1 MLTDHNTKLSLIN
14 QQRGPFSVLECII
27 SDLWGDTPKTMLS
40 TNSLKAEI
48 STFSVIFLNNIL
60 IDHNLV
66 LLIKGKEK
74 ALSSFHGDICE
85 DVSIRRG
92 IRQLAFSLEQLPQKS
107 LWRRERANWVSPN
120 WVNLSYKEGE
130 WTPDFFYKELHCASL
145 KLSLIPRKLTQS
157 NPALL
162 HLVEWTVE
170 RIGAVMDMVDNKEEV
185 SQ

>member
-27 SDLWGDTPKTMLS
+27 SDLWGDTPKTIIS

-74 ALSSFHGDICE
+74 ALSSFHGDISE

-120 WVNLSYKEGE
+120 WVNLSYKGGE
-130 WTPDFFYKELHCASL
+130 WTPDFFYKELHWHC
-145 KLSLIPRKLTQS
+145 KEY
-157 NPALL
+157 LL
-162 HLVEWTVE
+162 NCYFPKM
-170 RIGAVMDMVDNKEEV
+170 RC
-185 SQ
+185 

>member
-1 MLTDHNTKLSLIN
+1 MLTDHNTKLSLIKH
-14 QQRGPFSVLECII
+14 QRGPFSVLECII
-27 SDLWGDTPKTMLS
+27 SDLWGDTLNTMLS
-40 TNSLKAEI
+40 TYCLKAEI
-48 STFSVIFLNNIL
+48 STFSVIFWNNIL

-120 WVNLSYKEGE
+120 WVNLSYKGEE
-130 WTPDFFYKELHCASL
+130 WTPDFFYKELHWHC
-145 KLSLIPRKLTQS
+145 KEY
-157 NPALL
+157 LL
-162 HLVEWTVE
+162 NCYFPKM
-170 RIGAVMDMVDNKEEV
+170 RC
-185 SQ
+185 